1 MSIASSGQVTGLPGA
16 FPRSEIASDETVLFE
31 GKPSMV
37 ATTFYGILMLLGGVL
52 LGALLLVF
60 GLVFIVCSSLLFIVG
75 ILPFVYFYMVWSGT
89 AFALTTKRVILHK
102 TDSSMH
108 KSTQSLPLA
117 YVTQTVRSQEFI
129 DQLVGSGNIG
139 FSAVPGYNGF
149 MWPSVPN
156 HDTVRP
162 FIDQQIARYRP
173 PIQQAVNAPPPPP
186 QYYVPGY
193 GQQRY

>member
-1 MSIASSGQVTGLPGA
+1 MNIAAPGQVAGQPGA
-16 FPRSEIASDETVLFE
+16 FPRTEIAPDETVLFE

-37 ATTFYGILMLLGGVL
+37 ATTFYGLMMLLGGVV
-52 LGALLLVF
+52 LGAPLLVF
-60 GLVFIVCSSLLFIVG
+60 GMVFLVCSSVLIIAGV
-75 ILPFVYFYMVWSGT
+75 LPFVYYYMIWSGT
-89 AFALTTKRVILHK
+89 SFALTNKRVLLHK
-102 TDSSMH
+102 TTSSLQ
-108 KSTQSLPLA
+108 KSTSQLPLA

-139 FSAVPGYNGF
+139 FSAIPGYNGF

-156 HDTVRP
+156 HDSVRP

-173 PIQQAVNAPPPPP
+173 PVQQVVYAPPPPP
-186 QYYVPGY
+186 QYYVPAY

>member
-1 MSIASSGQVTGLPGA
+1 MGQPGA
-16 FPRSEIASDETVLFE
+16 FPRSDIAPDETVLFE

-52 LGALLLVF
+52 LGALLLVLGWF
-60 GLVFIVCSSLLFIVG
+60 FFMCSSLFIIAGV
-75 ILPFVYFYMVWSGT
+75 LPFVYFYLMWSGT
-89 AFALTTKRVILHK
+89 SFALTNKRVILHK

-108 KSTQSLPLA
+108 KSTQSLPLG

-139 FSAVPGYNGF
+139 FGALPGYNGF
-149 MWPSVPN
+149 MWPSVPD
-156 HDTVRP
+156 HDSVRP

-173 PIQQAVNAPPPPP
+173 PPQQAVYAPPPPP

>member
-1 MSIASSGQVTGLPGA
+1 MNLASAQPAMGQPGA
-16 FPRSEIASDETVLFE
+16 FPRSEIALDETVLFE

-37 ATTFYGILMLLGGVL
+37 AMTFYGILMLLGGVL
-52 LGALLLVF
+52 LGALMLVLSLVF
-60 GLVFIVCSSLLFIVG
+60 LICSALLFVAG
-75 ILPFVYFYMVWSGT
+75 VLPFVYFYMMWSGT
-89 AFALTTKRVILHK
+89 AFALTTKRVLLHK

-108 KSTQSLPLA
+108 RSSQSLPLA

-149 MWPSVPN
+149 MWPSVPD
-156 HDTVRP
+156 HDSVRP

-173 PIQQAVNAPPPPP
+173 PPQQAVYAPPPVP

-193 GQQRY
+193 GQQQY